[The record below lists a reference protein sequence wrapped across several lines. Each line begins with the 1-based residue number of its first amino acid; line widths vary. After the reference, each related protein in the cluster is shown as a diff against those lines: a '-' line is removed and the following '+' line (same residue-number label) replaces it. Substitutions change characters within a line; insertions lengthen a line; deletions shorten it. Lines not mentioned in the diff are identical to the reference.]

1 MYLFFVGTLAE
12 CQSILAIIQS
22 ELGEA
27 YSMVYNN
34 HGVYYVP
41 FLATDAE
48 TLGTLGITGIGY
60 DDFMTQYWREE
71 VENETD

>member
-12 CQSILAIIQS
+12 CQATLAIILS
-22 ELGEA
+22 ELGET

-48 TLGTLGITGIGY
+48 ILGALGITGIG
-60 DDFMTQYWREE
+60 MMIS
-71 VENETD
+71 